1 MKVCYL
7 RHYMKKY
14 RAIRLLVFSVNTLNV
29 IRCARYVY
37 VGGGGGGMGVRS
49 VAQFPPYSIPEIV
62 LEIG

>member
-14 RAIRLLVFSVNTLNV
+14 RAIRLFVFSVKTLNM

-37 VGGGGGGMGVRS
+37 LGGGGG
-49 VAQFPPYSIPEIV
+49 
-62 LEIG
+62 